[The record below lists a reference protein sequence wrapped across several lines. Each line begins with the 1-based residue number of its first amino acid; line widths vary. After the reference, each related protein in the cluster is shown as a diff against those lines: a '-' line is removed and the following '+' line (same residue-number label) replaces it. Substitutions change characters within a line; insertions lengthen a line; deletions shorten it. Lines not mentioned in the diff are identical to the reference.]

1 MISTFP
7 KMRLHFILA
16 DFWFSQLAP
25 GMSWT
30 LILFHTASVM
40 SGGFGSP
47 PLQLENL
54 RYVKNHEGN
63 VKNCLVIIQKCRR
76 FWFSWLCCF
85 FLVFNIT
92 RTHIQ
97 QPLIYH
103 SVVWFFFL
111 LYFLYCYC
119 FFWYCIIAFSMQSNF
134 LVLQRGSFLKA
145 SDNLQWIEINT
156 QDYDNL
162 QKINSMWQTDRATW
176 HCFLDSSQ
184 RWIFRTHKQHLI
196 QKYLSLS
203 G

>member
-1 MISTFP
+1 MNINSFSH
-7 KMRLHFILA
+7 RLCYVRWL
-16 DFWFSQLAP
+16 W
-25 GMSWT
+25 
-30 LILFHTASVM
+30 V
-40 SGGFGSP
+40 P

-162 QKINSMWQTDRATW
+162 QKINSMWQTEPHDIASWIAVKGGFSGLT
-176 HCFLDSSQ
+176 SSISS
-184 RWIFRTHKQHLI
+184 RNICH
-196 QKYLSLS
+196 SLAS
-203 G
+203 FTIK